1 MGTCFAVLAL
11 LQQPQPQAFLEPNDR
26 FLQHFSGHNP
36 SPGWPM
42 QQKSGQQH
50 EQLPPSRYVGFAAQF
65 IHFIKSCSQRGSEC
79 ALHNKWNGSQNM
91 AGWGNTFFN
100 STLINANASCL
111 PRGNTRMGTFGA
123 VGLSPTSSPVT
134 DTPTM
139 LMVFASKSWS

>member
-50 EQLPPSRYVGFAAQF
+50 EQLPPSRHAGFAAQF
-65 IHFIKSCSQRGSEC
+65 VPCIHFIKSCFNADRN
-79 ALHNKWNGSQNM
+79 APFNMNGM
-91 AGWGNTFFN
+91 VLKTWAGWGNTFFN
-100 STLINANASCL
+100 SRNQGLRTHPVCHAATPGWAHLVLWAFHQR
-111 PRGNTRMGTFGA
+111 PRQSR
-123 VGLSPTSSPVT
+123 
-134 DTPTM
+134 TPQ
-139 LMVFASKSWS
+139 LC